1 MELGLALFCRS
12 GDWCVSCSAM
22 ADRRETGEA
31 GERAAE
37 AFLKSRGYV
46 VVERNYRCRG
56 GEIDLIALH
65 RGTVVFV
72 EVRTRAADAM
82 VHPFESVDGNKRR
95 RIVTAARLYVSC
107 KRLHDHRQ
115 RFDIVAVHVESGR
128 MECEL
133 LADAFRLEDLPP
145 PRRRW

>member
-1 MELGLALFCRS
+1 
-12 GDWCVSCSAM
+12 M

-37 AFLKSRGYV
+37 AFLKRRGYV
-46 VVERNYRCRG
+46 IVERNYRCRG

-72 EVRTRAADAM
+72 EVRTRAAGAM

-95 RIVTAARLYVSC
+95 RIVTAARHYVSH
-107 KRLHDHRQ
+107 KRLHDHPQ
-115 RFDIVAVHVESGR
+115 RFDVVAVHSDGGS
-128 MECEL
+128 MECDL
-133 LADAFRLEDLPP
+133 LADAFRLDDLPP
-145 PRRRW
+145 PRRPW

>member
-1 MELGLALFCRS
+1 
-12 GDWCVSCSAM
+12 M

-37 AFLKSRGYV
+37 AFLKQQRYV
-46 VVERNYRCRG
+46 IIERNYRCRG

-72 EVRTRAADAM
+72 EVRTRAAEAM

-95 RIVTAARLYVSC
+95 RIVTAARHYVAH
-107 KRLHDHRQ
+107 KHLHDHPQ
-115 RFDIVAVHVESGR
+115 RFDLVAVRVDGGDMR
-128 MECEL
+128 CEL
-133 LADAFRLEDLPP
+133 LVDAFRLDDLPP
-145 PRRRW
+145 LRRPWWQ